1 MLEAFYH
8 LDKEPFRL
16 SPDPR
21 FCFRHR
27 SYAKAKAY
35 MQYAVQRGEG
45 FIMITGRPGTGKTTL
60 IEDLLAELT
69 ETEVVSARLTSAQ
82 LEADDLLRMVG
93 FTFGIGVEGLDK
105 ASVLQRIE
113 RFVKRQAQMGRRALL
128 VIDEAQALSANALEE
143 LRLLSNLQAD
153 AKPLLQVFLVGQE
166 PLRNV
171 VRGPGMEQL
180 HQRLIATCHLQ
191 PLDAQDTRTYVEH
204 RLRCA
209 GWTGDPRVSGG
220 ALLLIYRFSEGVPRR
235 INLVASRLLLH
246 GSVEQKHEL
255 GGEDARVVVEELR
268 DEALMPVGE
277 GGDSNDDS
285 EMFGDL
291 NDLDSADVGVDLLP
305 IPAVPEAGD
314 DRPCVVELNAES
326 AGHAYPL
333 PLGKTYVG
341 RVPECAIVLRSNFTS
356 RKHAE
361 IEYCA
366 DGKLFVRDLGSRNG
380 TWIEGRRID
389 EHLLSDGER
398 IQFGSKTVFQVRIPG
413 GAPVQHEPPVATY
426 IEEVPAPGEAHT
438 ATGGEQHIAAPP
450 TIPIEAGDRGASL
463 GETMVMP
470 WPEAQ
475 VSRVKSMLNGPVSAN
490 SPTGETLP
498 VLTDGQKA
506 GPELAAQPGSKPRF
520 PNAQPGSTGVQP
532 AVEAVAHTDDP
543 VERDPP
549 ARGNVRWDS
558 AGRRQ
563 RQPPDSARLGDGKGQ
578 GRDTGKTSASKDG
591 EAPTNEKATLSGTRL
606 GLYWLFLLVSVAA
619 IFLVNSE
626 SFKPVRADIAS
637 WVAFRLDQIRPA
649 ASGAGE
655 GAQGAG
661 TPVGGSVDDP
671 GLTGSESMPTDPPR
685 VIPESAQAAF
695 RTGS

>member
-1 MLEAFYH
+1 MFEAFYH
-8 LDKEPFRL
+8 LSREPFRL

-21 FCFRHR
+21 FCLGHR

-60 IEDLLAELT
+60 IEDILAGLS
-69 ETEVVSARLTSAQ
+69 ETQVVSARLNSAQ

-93 FTFGIGVEGLDK
+93 FTFGVGVEGLDK

-113 RFVKRQAQMGRRALL
+113 RFVTHQAQMGRRALL
-128 VIDEAQALSANALEE
+128 VIDEAQALSSSALEE

-171 VRGPGMEQL
+171 IRAPGMEQL

-191 PLDAQDTRTYVEH
+191 PLDAHETRTYVEH

-209 GWTGDPRVSGG
+209 GWTGDPRISGG

-246 GSVEQKHEL
+246 GSVEERHEL
-255 GGEDARVVVEELR
+255 GGEDAREVVEELR

-277 GGDSNDDS
+277 GGDGDS

-291 NDLDSADVGVDLLP
+291 RLLDSADVGVDLLP
-305 IPAVPEAGD
+305 IPAVPETGE
-314 DRPCVVELNAES
+314 DRPCLVELNAES
-326 AGHAYPL
+326 AAHAYPL
-333 PLGKTYVG
+333 SPGKTYVG
-341 RVPECAIVLRSNFTS
+341 RVPECAIVLKNNFTS

-398 IQFGSKTVFQVRIPG
+398 IQFGSKSVFQVRIPG
-413 GAPVQHEPPVATY
+413 GAPVHHEPLVGTDTG
-426 IEEVPAPGEAHT
+426 EFSVPGEAHT
-438 ATGGEQHIAAPP
+438 DKDQEQHAATSP
-450 TIPIEAGDRGASL
+450 TTPIELGDRDASV
-463 GETMVMP
+463 GETLVAP

-475 VSRVKSMLNGPVSAN
+475 VSHVKSMLNGPLSSTSEPRSEEAF
-490 SPTGETLP
+490 P
-498 VLTDGQKA
+498 VLTEGLKA
-506 GPELAAQPGSKPRF
+506 GPEQAGHPRSKQRF
-520 PNAQPGSTGVQP
+520 PKAQTGSTAVRP
-532 AVEAVAHTDDP
+532 AAKAVPHVHEP
-543 VERDPP
+543 VVRAPP
-549 ARGNVRWDS
+549 AAGDVRLGS
-558 AGRRQ
+558 GARRQ
-563 RQPPDSARLGDGKGQ
+563 KQSPESVRQDKGMGQ
-578 GRDTGKTSASKDG
+578 GGDSG
-591 EAPTNEKATLSGTRL
+591 KATKSQGREGPMKHKDPLSGTRL
-606 GLYWLFLLVSVAA
+606 GLYWLSLLVTMAA
-619 IFLVNSE
+619 IFFANSQPFE
-626 SFKPVRADIAS
+626 PVRADLSS
-637 WVAFRLDQIRPA
+637 WVASRLDLLRPTL
-649 ASGAGE
+649 STAGE
-655 GAQGAG
+655 GAPVAG
-661 TPVGGSVDDP
+661 RPAGGRVAAPDVTATSIP
-671 GLTGSESMPTDPPR
+671 IEPPR
-685 VIPESAQAAF
+685 VVPESTQAAF
-695 RTGS
+695 RTDY